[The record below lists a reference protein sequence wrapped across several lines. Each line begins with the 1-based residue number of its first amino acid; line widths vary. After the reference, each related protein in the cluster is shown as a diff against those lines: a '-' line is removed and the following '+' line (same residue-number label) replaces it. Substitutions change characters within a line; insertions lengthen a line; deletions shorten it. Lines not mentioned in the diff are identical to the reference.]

1 MEIKH
6 VLKNGA
12 WIIICKCVQMILSLL
27 VTMLTARYL
36 GPGNYG
42 ILNYAI
48 SITSFVS
55 PIALLGINSVMVQE
69 IISHKD
75 EEGKIVG
82 TSLLM
87 SVISSLLCIIGV
99 LLFVS
104 IANRGERDTFIVC
117 GLYSI
122 MLIFQSLEMI
132 QYWYQAKLL
141 SKYTSL
147 TMMFAYFVVS
157 GYKILLLIKG
167 ASIYSF
173 ALSYALDYFITS
185 SVLIFL
191 YQKKG
196 TQKLRFSKKIGK
208 RIISKSKYYI
218 ISTLMVTLFAQQD
231 KVMLKIMIGNEAT
244 GIYSAA
250 VTCAT
255 MSGFI
260 FVAIIDSVRPLIYE
274 NKLINQKKYETSI
287 INLYSIIIYLSIL
300 QGIVCTVFA
309 KQIITIIYGND
320 YAQSIQV
327 LQIIIWYSAFSYIG
341 GIRDVWLLAEN
352 KQRYLLII
360 NSCGAL
366 GNLVLN
372 YILITV
378 LGINGA
384 AWASL
389 LTQAFTNIGITFF
402 LKPIRRNNYFV
413 FTAVNPRYA
422 LQMAKRLTNIFSK

>member
-1 MEIKH
+1 
-6 VLKNGA
+6 
-12 WIIICKCVQMILSLL
+12 MILSLL

-157 GYKILLLIKG
+157 GYKILL
-167 ASIYSF
+167 
-173 ALSYALDYFITS
+173 
-185 SVLIFL
+185 
-191 YQKKG
+191 
-196 TQKLRFSKKIGK
+196 
-208 RIISKSKYYI
+208 
-218 ISTLMVTLFAQQD
+218 
-231 KVMLKIMIGNEAT
+231 
-244 GIYSAA
+244 
-250 VTCAT
+250 
-255 MSGFI
+255 
-260 FVAIIDSVRPLIYE
+260 
-274 NKLINQKKYETSI
+274 
-287 INLYSIIIYLSIL
+287 
-300 QGIVCTVFA
+300 
-309 KQIITIIYGND
+309 
-320 YAQSIQV
+320 
-327 LQIIIWYSAFSYIG
+327 
-341 GIRDVWLLAEN
+341 
-352 KQRYLLII
+352 
-360 NSCGAL
+360 
-366 GNLVLN
+366 
-372 YILITV
+372 
-378 LGINGA
+378 
-384 AWASL
+384 
-389 LTQAFTNIGITFF
+389 
-402 LKPIRRNNYFV
+402 
-413 FTAVNPRYA
+413 
-422 LQMAKRLTNIFSK
+422 

>member
-75 EEGKIVG
+75 EEGKIMG

-167 ASIYSF
+167 ASIYWF

>member
-320 YAQSIQV
+320 YAQSIEV

-389 LTQAFTNIGITFF
+389 LTQAFTNVGITFF

-413 FTAVNPRYA
+413 FTAVNPKYA